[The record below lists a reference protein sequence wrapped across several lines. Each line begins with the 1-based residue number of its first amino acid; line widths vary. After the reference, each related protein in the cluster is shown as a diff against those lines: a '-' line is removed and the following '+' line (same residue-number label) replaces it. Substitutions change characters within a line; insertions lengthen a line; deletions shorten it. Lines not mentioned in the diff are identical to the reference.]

1 MGYARGCGAPV
12 TEAMDRVKRMRVE
25 VMTQETRDELT
36 MKSMSTG

>member
-1 MGYARGCGAPV
+1 M